1 MEEKLC
7 IQGDRSWARFLGWGD
22 GGLEGDMGLRPMA
35 PRPPTRAPNL
45 ADQLEQEHGLIH
57 QPRSWLPLGEE
68 GEPGLGRVKAVRGTA
83 ENACE
88 MNRIGKPMLFCPP
101 HPPVA
106 LGPRDTISIGRSRSC
121 DLRLPGADASRR
133 HAEIAGGPNGFTI
146 TDLGSTNG
154 TFVNG
159 RQTQKL
165 LLKPGDR
172 IEIGNNMIT
181 FCQVGGGLENIGLE
195 RDRERTIEVERPTRE
210 QTFEGDLA
218 EIPLFAL
225 LQILEMGSKS
235 GLLSIEADQA
245 NGRLWLAHGAP
256 IHAETKRHSGFD
268 AAVEIV
274 NFTGGRF
281 TFQSHEDAAER
292 TIEASVTE
300 LLLEASR
307 ILDEGLL

>member
-1 MEEKLC
+1 
-7 IQGDRSWARFLGWGD
+7 
-22 GGLEGDMGLRPMA
+22 
-35 PRPPTRAPNL
+35 L
-45 ADQLEQEHGLIH
+45 AA
-57 QPRSWLPLGEE
+57 
-68 GEPGLGRVKAVRGTA
+68 VKATRGSA
-83 ENACE
+83 EKSDE
-88 MNRIGKPMLFCPP
+88 MTRIGKPMLFCPP

-106 LGPRDTISIGRSRSC
+106 LGPRDTVSIGRSRGC
-121 DLRLPGADASRR
+121 DLRLPGGDASRR
-133 HAEIAGGPNGFTI
+133 HAEIAGGPDGFTI

-154 TFVNG
+154 TFVNDQ
-159 RQTQKL
+159 RIQKHEL
-165 LLKPGDR
+165 QPGDR
-172 IEIGNNMIT
+172 VEIGNSMIT

-195 RDRERTIEVERPTRE
+195 RELERTIQVERPTGA
-210 QTFEGDLA
+210 QVFEGELA
-218 EIPLFAL
+218 EIPPFAL

-245 NGRLWLAHGAP
+245 EGRLWLANGAP

-281 TFQSHEDAAER
+281 TFQPREDAAER
-292 TIEASVTE
+292 TILASVTE

>member
-1 MEEKLC
+1 M
-7 IQGDRSWARFLGWGD
+7 
-22 GGLEGDMGLRPMA
+22 
-35 PRPPTRAPNL
+35 T
-45 ADQLEQEHGLIH
+45 
-57 QPRSWLPLGEE
+57 
-68 GEPGLGRVKAVRGTA
+68 
-83 ENACE
+83 
-88 MNRIGKPMLFCPP
+88 RIGKPMLFCPP

-106 LGPRDTISIGRSRSC
+106 LGPRDTVSIGRSRSC
-121 DLRLPGADASRR
+121 DLRLPGGDASRR
-133 HAEIAGGPNGFTI
+133 HAEIAGGHDGFTI

-154 TFVNG
+154 TFVNDQ
-159 RQTQKL
+159 RIQKHEL
-165 LLKPGDR
+165 QPGDR
-172 IEIGNNMIT
+172 IEIGNSMIT
-181 FCQVGGGLENIGLE
+181 FCQVGGGLENIGWE
-195 RDRERTIEVERPTRE
+195 REQERTIQVARPIGG
-210 QTFEGDLA
+210 QVFEGELA
-218 EIPLFAL
+218 EIPPFAL

-245 NGRLWLAHGAP
+245 DGRLWLADGAP

-281 TFQSHEDAAER
+281 TFQPHEDATAR

>member
-1 MEEKLC
+1 MTL
-7 IQGDRSWARFLGWGD
+7 
-22 GGLEGDMGLRPMA
+22 
-35 PRPPTRAPNL
+35 
-45 ADQLEQEHGLIH
+45 
-57 QPRSWLPLGEE
+57 
-68 GEPGLGRVKAVRGTA
+68 
-83 ENACE
+83 
-88 MNRIGKPMLFCPP
+88 IGKPMIFCPP

-106 LGPRDTISIGRSRSC
+106 LGPRDTVSIGRSRSC
-121 DLRLPGADASRR
+121 DLRLPGGDASRR
-133 HAEIAGGPNGFTI
+133 HAEIAGGPDGFTI

-154 TFVNG
+154 TFVNDQ
-159 RQTQKL
+159 RIQKQML
-165 LLKPGDR
+165 QAGDR
-172 IEIGNNMIT
+172 IEIGNSMIT
-181 FCQVGGGLENIGLE
+181 FCQIGGGLENVGLE
-195 RDRERTIEVERPTRE
+195 RDRERTIQVERPAGG
-210 QTFEGDLA
+210 QVFEGELA

-225 LQILEMGSKS
+225 LQVLEMGSKS

-245 NGRLWLAHGAP
+245 NGRLWLANGAP

-281 TFQSHEDAAER
+281 TFQAHEDPAER